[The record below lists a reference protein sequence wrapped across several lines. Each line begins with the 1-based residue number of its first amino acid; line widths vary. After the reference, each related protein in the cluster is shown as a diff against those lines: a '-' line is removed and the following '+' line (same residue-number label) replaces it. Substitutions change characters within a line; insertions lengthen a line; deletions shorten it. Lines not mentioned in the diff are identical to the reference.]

1 MLNSVRLADKGA
13 LPPLANQAAGG
24 CGNRARPGIIWV
36 LRPGHPISMPRDAI
50 VPPSVARARNATLG
64 TDGLHPVCAQFAPS
78 LQLICNGRLDS
89 TPCTG
94 LRHSFRSPLILHVGT
109 GQKINPGSG
118 ANRRCEVQQEVFQ
131 MLSFNLNGRA
141 YVALHNLLK
150 FEGWAETGAA
160 AKQFIDEGQVTV
172 DGRKELRRRCKI
184 TVGQVVQM
192 GDLSIRVADQDEG

>member
-1 MLNSVRLADKGA
+1 
-13 LPPLANQAAGG
+13 
-24 CGNRARPGIIWV
+24 
-36 LRPGHPISMPRDAI
+36 
-50 VPPSVARARNATLG
+50 
-64 TDGLHPVCAQFAPS
+64 
-78 LQLICNGRLDS
+78 
-89 TPCTG
+89 
-94 LRHSFRSPLILHVGT
+94 
-109 GQKINPGSG
+109 
-118 ANRRCEVQQEVFQ
+118 